1 MIIKHTM
8 GIGNNKFNLTKYYF
22 LWHCSKTKLAEDL
35 LLFDLIIR
43 STKR

>member
-8 GIGNNKFNLTKYYF
+8 GIGNNKFNYF
-22 LWHCSKTKLAEDL
+22 LWHCSKTKLAEEL